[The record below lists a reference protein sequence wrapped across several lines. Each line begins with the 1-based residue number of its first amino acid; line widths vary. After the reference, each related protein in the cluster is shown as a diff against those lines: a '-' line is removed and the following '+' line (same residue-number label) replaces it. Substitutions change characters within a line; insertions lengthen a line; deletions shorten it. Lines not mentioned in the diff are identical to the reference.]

1 MLQAAKR
8 AGATA
13 CAGAPLRIWRP
24 SPPVPCPTE
33 VAGRAPTGV
42 PPNAVPEAVRITLR
56 SWRSTTISTGSQ
68 RIRRRSYRGRVSGG
82 CVAAGV
88 RDGYPTRLPGLPPS
102 HDPATLQQAKLPVG
116 TPVRSADQV
125 ATGVQ
130 VPPSGQ
136 SVIRSGWCEPSLQR
150 ALALG
155 CLGDKSSGR
164 NLLACSLLMSHPPV
178 DPTTPS
184 RDWRHSRLKSSP
196 RRLGVGSHARLG
208 VRCPLLATMTTG
220 RREQAI
226 TAIVALLMAEI
237 EREAQPPALDA
248 HGRGRVVDGGID
260 QEG

>member
-13 CAGAPLRIWRP
+13 TADPCWPHRVAGLVTHRHATNAADPEASRSSCGRRSQGK
-24 SPPVPCPTE
+24 SPPPVT
-33 VAGRAPTGV
+33 AYSRRAP
-42 PPNAVPEAVRITLR
+42 
-56 SWRSTTISTGSQ
+56 
-68 RIRRRSYRGRVSGG
+68 RRPASGR

-88 RDGYPTRLPGLPPS
+88 GDGYPTRLPDLPPS

-116 TPVRSADQV
+116 APVRSAHQV

-136 SVIRSGWCEPSLQR
+136 SVIRSSWCEPSRQR
-150 ALALG
+150 ALDLG

-164 NLLACSLLMSHPPV
+164 NLLAGSLLMSHPPV

-184 RDWRHSRLKSSP
+184 RDWRHSGLKSSP
-196 RRLGVGSHARLG
+196 RRPGVGRQARLG
-208 VRCPLLATMTTG
+208 VRCPLLATMSTG

-226 TAIVALLMAEI
+226 TAIVALLMAEF
-237 EREAQPPALDA
+237 EREAQQPALDA
-248 HGRGRVVDGGID
+248 HGRGRVADGGID